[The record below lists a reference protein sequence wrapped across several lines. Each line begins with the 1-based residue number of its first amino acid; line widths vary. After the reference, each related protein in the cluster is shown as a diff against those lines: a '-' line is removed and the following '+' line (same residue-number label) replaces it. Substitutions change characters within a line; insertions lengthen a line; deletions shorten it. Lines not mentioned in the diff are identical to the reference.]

1 MKCICKQCEGDIVS
15 QGWTCTNGLFCPL
28 FWCLLCTGKF
38 KVHLKIGPKRY
49 GSFGSYET
57 LKKSLFSCLKSKI
70 KSLKENLFNS
80 FKLIFC
86 ANKTLCEEEKTFQIH
101 LLEGS
106 TWNTRW
112 LNLVTQLLIL
122 VCFVSVFT
130 QYLSFHIC

>member
-1 MKCICKQCEGDIVS
+1 MWRGYCKPGMNMHQWFILPLILVFIVYREIQGALKDRS
-15 QGWTCTNGLFCPL
+15 QKIWFIWFIWN
-28 FWCLLCTGKF
+28 F
-38 KVHLKIGPKRY
+38 K
-49 GSFGSYET
+49 
-57 LKKSLFSCLKSKI
+57 KKSLFSCLKSKI

-106 TWNTRW
+106 TWITRW